1 GNKGLVGHVFQ
12 RNILLIEAET
22 KGATSLGGLVKSFE
36 AEARAAGATR
46 LTVTGHAVIN
56 PGFTARLAA
65 RDGFD
70 FPWLHKTSLQVNQA
84 QLRADKGLDAMP
96 AEDLVARLLWHF
108 RKSGGGG
115 RQVRPFGELP
125 PELQSQLAAAASL
138 PGDELPIVVCY
149 RNASSWV
156 LLTTRRLIWAED
168 GRLT

>member
-1 GNKGLVGHVFQ
+1 
-12 RNILLIEAET
+12 EDE
-22 KGATSLGGLVKSFE
+22 
-36 AEARAAGATR
+36 
-46 LTVTGHAVIN
+46 
-56 PGFTARLAA
+56 
-65 RDGFD
+65 
-70 FPWLHKTSLQVNQA
+70 
-84 QLRADKGLDAMP
+84 LRADQGFDAMTD
-96 AEDLVARLLWHF
+96 EDLVDRLLWHF

-168 GRLT
+168 GRLTALDSRDIADATGDPRALLRLRG